1 MGEICTPEAH
11 RAPYRVGALQETL
24 SDPQPPAS
32 PLPSSVTLLIHGTP
46 TPTLHI
52 MPDPP
57 PPRPVSWGL
66 GVSAPCRPLVNG
78 QRTEEPSSSSEAS
91 AKGIE
96 MTWYRGRTWGP
107 WPDEAGCGEPMM
119 DRVSV
124 QRRPRRPQ
132 LLRTHP
138 FQVSPASGFVH
149 LARTGSYPAPL
160 RQAGLGRGLPGHWPL
175 GRPRRSAAGSGQPR
189 AAASSQQPDGTC
201 VPGGPGGGAVGGLA
215 SWLTEATAP
224 PTAWPTPREDPQGRF
239 LLLGPCP
246 TW

>member
-11 RAPYRVGALQETL
+11 RAPYRVGALQETP

-32 PLPSSVTLLIHGTP
+32 PLPFSVTLLIHGTP
-46 TPTLHI
+46 TPALHT

-57 PPRPVSWGL
+57 SPRPVSWGL

-124 QRRPRRPQ
+124 QRRLPGVPSCPGLIPSRFLRPVALSISRERSLTQHPCGRRASAGGSRATVATR
-132 LLRTHP
+132 L
-138 FQVSPASGFVH
+138 SPPSRRGQWAASG
-149 LARTGSYPAPL
+149 GCE
-160 RQAGLGRGLPGHWPL
+160 Q
-175 GRPRRSAAGSGQPR
+175 SAA
-189 AAASSQQPDGTC
+189 
-201 VPGGPGGGAVGGLA
+201 
-215 SWLTEATAP
+215 
-224 PTAWPTPREDPQGRF
+224 
-239 LLLGPCP
+239 
-246 TW
+246 